1 MQDVHARLTWPIAVA
16 AGGGAAVVA
25 SATRWW
31 MIGRWH
37 GPAAVG
43 IAVICGAAIGALITH
58 WLRVDGTASLRFRV
72 SSAVLVTGPFAAV
85 LVAALCDSELLGP
98 SALAGAAL
106 SIGILPFAFGATWLA
121 ERSSRSRARSVVG
134 WVDRRAPWRVTA
146 TWLAEISIVG
156 MIVCSI
162 RYENPQIAGMFWW
175 SDEDRVVMA
184 AVPLTVSWGGWIL
197 AAVVALSDMFALRT
211 TRRVPGEGLRAATQ
225 EIEHDGVLDLG
236 VGDTAWIEH
245 VTGMTSYRSEAVER
259 VALRGDREL
268 APRLLY
274 DAASASMRTL
284 WFAVFAIVVATLLR
298 ARL

>member
-31 MIGRWH
+31 LIGRWH
-37 GPAAVG
+37 GPVAVAT
-43 IAVICGAAIGALITH
+43 AVICGAVIGAMITH

-85 LVAALCDSELLGP
+85 VVAAVCDSELLGP

-106 SIGILPFAFGATWLA
+106 SLGILPFAFGAAWLA
-121 ERSSRSRARSVVG
+121 ERSRRSRARSVVG

-146 TWLAEISIVG
+146 TWLAAISIVG
-156 MIVCSI
+156 MIACSI

-175 SDEDRVVMA
+175 SDEDRAVMA
-184 AVPLTVSWGGWIL
+184 VVPLTVAWIGWIV
-197 AAVVALSDMFALRT
+197 AAIVALSDMIALRT
-211 TRRVPGEGLRAATQ
+211 ARRVPGEGLRAATE
-225 EIEHDGVLDLG
+225 EIEHDGELDLG

-245 VTGMTSYRSEAVER
+245 VSGMTSYRSEAVER
-259 VALRGDREL
+259 VALRGDREV
-268 APRLLY
+268 APRLLF
-274 DAASASMRTL
+274 DAARASMGAL
-284 WFAVFAIVVATLLR
+284 WFAVLSIAMASLLR